1 MPTLAALPDLADAE
15 RWWREHVQPPLAGA
29 ADWFRIT
36 AEKKKPR
43 TAEVWIYDRIGSDWF
58 DEGVSAKKFAAQLRQ
73 LDVDEITLHLNSPGG
88 DAFDGIAIFN
98 TLRDHPAWLDV
109 VVDGMAASA
118 ASFIAQ
124 AGNRVRM
131 NKGSQMMIHRASGVV
146 IGNANDMA
154 DFAEVLGKLDTSMAG
169 IYAERAG
176 GSIDEWLAAMSRET
190 WYTAQETVDA
200 GLADEVAEVK
210 SAEPRATARFDL
222 GRVFAYAGRD
232 AAPAPAARARHRTPP
247 ASPGPSTTRG
257 AGMDPVKL
265 RESLGLNADASDGD
279 VVAALAREGVVASAP
294 PGPPPAPPTP
304 PAPNPAGPN
313 PPAPQPVPQPEPTPQ
328 VPPSATASGR
338 VVVVDAKVWEETQRQ
353 VARVDDLIA
362 ERQREKRNAAI
373 EAAIKAGKFPKSE
386 QKQWEDLWDKGPQET
401 ERLLDT
407 LTPGR
412 VPMSPTG
419 YVGADA
425 ADEAAD
431 DAIYDAMFPPH
442 MRLGRQSRG

>member
-1 MPTLAALPDLADAE
+1 MPTLATQSDLADAE
-15 RWWREHVQPPLAGA
+15 RWWRERVRPPLSGS
-29 ADWFRIT
+29 ADWCRIT
-36 AEKKKPR
+36 AEAKKPR

-58 DEGVSAKKFAAQLRQ
+58 DEGVSAKKFAAQLRA

-98 TLRDHPAWLDV
+98 SLRDHPAWLDV
-109 VVDGMAASA
+109 VVDGIAASA

-131 NKGSQMMIHRASGVV
+131 NKGSQMMIHRASGGV

-176 GSIDEWLAAMSRET
+176 GDIDEWLAAMSRET

-210 SAEPRATARFDL
+210 SAEPRAAARFDL

-232 AAPAPAARARHRTPP
+232 AAPAPAARDRHRTPP

-265 RESLGLNADASDGD
+265 RESLGLKADASDED
-279 VVAALAREGVVASAP
+279 VVAALTREGVVASAP

-304 PAPNPAGPN
+304 PAPNPPGQ
-313 PPAPQPVPQPEPTPQ
+313 PPPEPAPQ

-338 VVVVDAKVWEETQRQ
+338 VVVVDAKVWEQTQQQ

-362 ERQREKRNAAI
+362 ERQREKRDAVI
-373 EAAIKAGKFPKSE
+373 QAAIKEGKFPKSE
-386 QKQWEDLWDKGPQET
+386 QQQWEALWDKGPQET

-407 LTPGR
+407 LIAGYR

-425 ADEAAD
+425 ADEAAE
-431 DAIYDAMFPPH
+431 DAMFDSLFPPH